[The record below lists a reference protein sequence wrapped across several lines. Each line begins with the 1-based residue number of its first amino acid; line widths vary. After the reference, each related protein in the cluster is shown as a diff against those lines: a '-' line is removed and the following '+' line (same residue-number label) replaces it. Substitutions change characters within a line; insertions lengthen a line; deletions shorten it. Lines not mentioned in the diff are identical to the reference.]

1 MCAVIFVM
9 NKETLLRKK
18 CGLRL
23 LCLTATAVFAAEALA
38 MLLVEAWGAGLPLVI
53 RIFLDATLLVFFVF
67 PTLYCLVFKEMEE
80 QIQCGRES
88 ELALKDLS
96 RNLEQLVDE
105 RTLRI
110 QQINEEMLGEVQ
122 GRAKCD
128 LELAKALKDARA
140 GREHFQTIVN
150 SIDDGLL
157 VVDSQRCV
165 RQVNS
170 AAEMIF
176 ASSAYELTG
185 KPMSSVLAPWLR
197 EDEVDDLFSV
207 HDSEVSIGFLW
218 QRADD
223 GPQLVQL
230 RRGAAL
236 QWEGDDAQIVMLQ
249 RKVQTQ
255 AKTEGRHAP
264 Q

>member
-1 MCAVIFVM
+1 M
-9 NKETLLRKK
+9 LRKK

-38 MLLVEAWGAGLPLVI
+38 MLLVEAWGAGLPLII

-122 GRAKCD
+122 GRARCD
-128 LELAKALKDARA
+128 LELGKALKDARA
-140 GREHFQTIVN
+140 GREHFQAIVN
-150 SIDDGLL
+150 SIDDGLM
-157 VVDSQRCV
+157 VIDSRRCV

-176 ASSAYELTG
+176 ASSAYDLTG
-185 KPMSSVLAPWLR
+185 KPMTTVLAPWLR
-197 EDEVDDLFSV
+197 EDEVDGLFSTNE
-207 HDSEVSIGFLW
+207 SEPSIGFLW
-218 QRADD
+218 QQADD

-230 RRGAAL
+230 RRGATL
-236 QWEGDDAQIVMLQ
+236 QWDGDDAQIVMLQ
-249 RKVQTQ
+249 REVQAQ
-255 AKTEGRHAP
+255 ARTEGHP
-264 Q
+264 VSQ